1 MARETQGQSLAN
13 EYMTEDNFV
22 SAPSS
27 GFNNPKMIVQSQPKI
42 GLTKQSGILQKCR
55 SQRFSQM
62 LNTIGVSRDESLEE
76 IHDRRSVTFDLGDE
90 EVDNKISKIKIELPK
105 SEQVSI

>member
-1 MARETQGQSLAN
+1 
-13 EYMTEDNFV
+13 
-22 SAPSS
+22 
-27 GFNNPKMIVQSQPKI
+27 
-42 GLTKQSGILQKCR
+42 
-55 SQRFSQM
+55 M